1 VGLRQTSSID
11 LGLEKVE
18 PPRAFD
24 KHPWALSI
32 GYTQTHAI
40 DKLILGFVPWP
51 KETPML
57 F

>member
-1 VGLRQTSSID
+1 VDLRQTSSID
-11 LGLEKVE
+11 LGLEKVG

-51 KETPML
+51 NETPML